1 LYQGLSPKY
10 PLKRELV
17 DSEKMTF
24 KEFHDA
30 VMRENAMPVEMV
42 RALLTDQKLNKNFE
56 TNWRFYY
63 NQMNVES
70 MRKY

>member
-1 LYQGLSPKY
+1 MYQGLSPKY

>member
-1 LYQGLSPKY
+1 MYQGLSPKY

-56 TNWRFYY
+56 TNWRFYN

-70 MRKY
+70 MKKY